1 MENPISIANTTKMTK
16 VRWQTFV
23 LLLFV
28 GALSYIDR
36 ISLSIGMPLIAKEFD
51 LSPQMQGLLL
61 SSFFWTYALF
71 QIPGGWLAD
80 KIGPRRILTW
90 AVTLWSVC
98 QLATGLALNF
108 TMMLIAR
115 LGLGATEAPQYPT
128 GAKLAAL
135 WLPLKDR
142 ARGAV

>member
-1 MENPISIANTTKMTK
+1 MNGAYMENPISIANTTKMTK

-51 LSPQMQGLLL
+51 LSPQMQGVLL

-98 QLATGLALNF
+98 
-108 TMMLIAR
+108 
-115 LGLGATEAPQYPT
+115 
-128 GAKLAAL
+128 
-135 WLPLKDR
+135 
-142 ARGAV
+142 